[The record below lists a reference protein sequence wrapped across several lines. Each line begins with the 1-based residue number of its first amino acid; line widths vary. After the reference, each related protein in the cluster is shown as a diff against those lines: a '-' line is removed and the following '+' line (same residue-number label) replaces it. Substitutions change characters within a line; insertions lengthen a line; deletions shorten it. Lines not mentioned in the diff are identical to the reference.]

1 VGKIVLITGGL
12 RGIGRIIAMTL
23 VREGMAVAIN
33 DFKNGEEAETLM
45 REIREK
51 GVEGLFCQGDVGEEK
66 DCQRVVQTVVE
77 KFGRIDIL
85 VNNAGIIRDNLFMS
99 MDRNGWDAVI
109 RTNLNGLF
117 NMTQA
122 VAKEMMMKRS
132 GKIVNISSIAATYG
146 GKGQANYAATKAG
159 INAMTRV
166 LALELG
172 RKNITVNAIA
182 PGMIE
187 TKMSGLVRNLAGEEI
202 LSRIPLH
209 RFGQPEDIAEVVLFL
224 VSDKAN
230 YITGQVITVDGGMS
244 LGLY

>member
-1 VGKIVLITGGL
+1 MQTALITGGL

-23 VREGMAVAIN
+23 VREGMAVVIN
-33 DFKNGEEAETLM
+33 DLKNGEEAETLM
-45 REIREK
+45 REIKEK
-51 GVEGLFCQGDVGEEK
+51 GVECLFCQGDIGDEK
-66 DCQRVVQTVVE
+66 DCERIVQRAME
-77 KFGRIDIL
+77 KFGKIDIL

-99 MDRNGWDAVI
+99 MEKKDWDAVV

-132 GKIVNISSIAATYG
+132 GKIVNISSIAAAFG

-159 INAMTRV
+159 INALTRV

-187 TKMSGLVRNLAGEEI
+187 TRMSGAVRNLAGEEI
-202 LSRIPLH
+202 LSRIPLR

-230 YITGQVITVDGGMS
+230 YITGQVITIDGGLS

>member
-1 VGKIVLITGGL
+1 MGKTALITGGL

-23 VREGMAVAIN
+23 VREGMAVVIN
-33 DFKNGEEAETLM
+33 DLKNGEEAETLM
-45 REIREK
+45 GEIKAK
-51 GVEGLFCQGDVGEEK
+51 GVEGLFCQGDIGDEK
-66 DCQRVVQTVVE
+66 DCQRIVQRAIE
-77 KFGRIDIL
+77 KFGKIDIL

-99 MDRNGWDAVI
+99 MEKNEWDAVV

-122 VAKEMMMKRS
+122 VAKHMMMERQ
-132 GKIVNISSIAATYG
+132 GRIINISSIAATFG

-159 INAMTRV
+159 INALTRV

-187 TKMSGLVRNLAGEEI
+187 TKMSGLVRNLDGEGI
-202 LSRIPLH
+202 LARIPLR
-209 RFGQPEDIAEVVLFL
+209 RFGQPEDIAELVLFL

-230 YITGQVITVDGGMS
+230 YITGQVITIDGGLS